1 MGYKSSQG
9 DRILFIKHLGLDF
22 VTALIVYV
30 DDIIVT
36 GNDEKERQS
45 LGLRSLRSRN

>member
-1 MGYKSSQG
+1 M
-9 DRILFIKHLGLDF
+9 

-36 GNDEKERQS
+36 TNHQS
-45 LGLRSLRSRN
+45 EVSRLNNFLRSEFEVKDLSQL

>member
-1 MGYKSSQG
+1 MIANGYKQSQG
-9 DRILFIKHLGLDF
+9 DHTFFIKHSISGR

-36 GNDEKERQS
+36 GNDAKEKNT
-45 LGLRSLRSRN
+45 LK